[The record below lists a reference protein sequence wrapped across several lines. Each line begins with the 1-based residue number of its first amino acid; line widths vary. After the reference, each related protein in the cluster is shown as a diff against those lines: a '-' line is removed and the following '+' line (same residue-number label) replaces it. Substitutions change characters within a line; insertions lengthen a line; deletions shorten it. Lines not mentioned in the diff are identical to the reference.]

1 MSTQPSSSQNLPPPQ
16 WAYVRD
22 LVTFLKVKTAKTEL
36 SKADWVAFSVIGRT

>member
-22 LVTFLKVKTAKTEL
+22 LVTFLKVKTEL
-36 SKADWVAFSVIGRT
+36 SKADWVAFSAIGRT